1 MSSCE
6 DFDSS
11 PEVRRF
17 VGEVSQTVCS
27 YMFEP
32 LARSTVTQ
40 NVKIDSDSAESSDSC
55 LRLWDGH
62 TIACG
67 DANKDQQNADSAQ
80 DGHGGSQSPHAELEY
95 FFSIG
100 NFCKEV
106 TFGV

>member
-1 MSSCE
+1 
-6 DFDSS
+6 
-11 PEVRRF
+11 
-17 VGEVSQTVCS
+17 
-27 YMFEP
+27 MFEP

-67 DANKDQQNADSAQ
+67 DANKDQQTADSAQ

-106 TFGV
+106 MFGV

>member
-1 MSSCE
+1 MKSVKSE
-6 DFDSS
+6 KS
-11 PEVRRF
+11 VL
-17 VGEVSQTVCS
+17 T
-27 YMFEP
+27 FEP

-40 NVKIDSDSAESSDSC
+40 NVKIDSDSAEC
-55 LRLWDGH
+55 LRIWDGH

-67 DANKDQQNADSAQ
+67 DANKDQQTADSAQ

-106 TFGV
+106 IFGV